1 MVDCKEALLVKCCVR
16 SFIWVTEV
24 ALLSGEQEPN
34 TMEVLVLGETVDIP
48 ISLPWPSV
56 VSNFL

>member
-16 SFIWVTEV
+16 SFICVTEV

-34 TMEVLVLGETVDIP
+34 TMEVFVFGETVDIP
-48 ISLPWPSV
+48 MSLP
-56 VSNFL
+56 